1 MTISQH
7 LLLMGGMF
15 LVNLIFILIIT
26 HFFYFKKSH
35 RRDYYFTFVMIGIA
49 IFFLMFFMLFMIH
62 ALNAGAGIGIGIG
75 LFGIFSIMRYRT
87 ETIPVREMTYLF
99 TIVCM
104 SVVNSLVAGGDE
116 FHVVQLAPNF
126 AFLIAI
132 WLCETFLLKTKERTK
147 YVNYDRTDLITE
159 QHRADLVA
167 DLQKRLGVE
176 VTKVEVGSVDF
187 IRDMALLKV
196 HYICQ
201 TDSHDSFINQSTKI
215 DREEWENFN
224 RR

>member
-1 MTISQH
+1 MNISQH
-7 LLLMGGMF
+7 LLLMGEMF
-15 LVNLIFILIIT
+15 FVNLIFIWIIT
-26 HFFYFKKSH
+26 HFFYFKKSN

-49 IFFLMFFMLFMIH
+49 IFFLMFFMVYMIH

-104 SVVNSLVAGGDE
+104 SVVNSLVAGGEE
-116 FHVVQLAPNF
+116 FNVVQLAPNF
-126 AFLIAI
+126 AFLVAI
-132 WLCETFLLKTKERTK
+132 WLCEAFLLKTKERTK
-147 YVNYDRTDLITE
+147 YVNYDRTELITE
-159 QHRADLVA
+159 DRRADLIA

-201 TDSHDSFINQSTKI
+201 TDSHDTIINQSTRI
-215 DREEWENFN
+215 NREEWGNFN
-224 RR
+224 QK